1 MADDNKPHKPFAAAD
16 VLQRL
21 FENSKSPLAS
31 GFQRFKLE
39 GQWAEVVGPTLAK
52 QSRPVNYDRGTLI
65 IEVTNSVWLNEV
77 RFLLD
82 EIKFKI
88 NRHMGHAWVEKIL
101 LIHK

>member
-1 MADDNKPHKPFAAAD
+1 MSEKPKKPLIHAAD

-21 FENSKSPLAS
+21 FENSKSPLAG

-39 GQWAEVVGPTLAK
+39 GQWSQIVGPTLAK
-52 QSRPVNYDRGTLI
+52 NSRPVNYDKGTLI

-82 EIKFKI
+82 DIKYKI
-88 NRHMGHAWVEKIL
+88 NQHMGSIWVEKIV

>member
-1 MADDNKPHKPFAAAD
+1 MEKPKKPLHPVAD

-21 FENSKSPLAS
+21 FENSKSPLAE
-31 GFQRFKLE
+31 GFQRWKLE
-39 GQWAEVVGPTLAK
+39 GEWEGVVGPTLAK
-52 QSRPVNYDRGTLI
+52 HSRPVRYDHGTLI
-65 IEVTNSVWLNEV
+65 IEVASSVWMNEV

-88 NRHMGHAWVEKIL
+88 NQHMGKIWVEKIV